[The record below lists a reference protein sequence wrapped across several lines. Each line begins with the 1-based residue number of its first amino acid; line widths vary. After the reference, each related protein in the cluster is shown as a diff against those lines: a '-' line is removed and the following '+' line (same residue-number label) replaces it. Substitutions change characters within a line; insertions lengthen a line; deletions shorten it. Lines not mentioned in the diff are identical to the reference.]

1 MYAVEYFEVECPE
14 PLGGEF
20 YKQIAN
26 DVLLDLNLLRVIN
39 KLHIYVDPGV
49 PIFVAVGVL
58 HKITSLVRV
67 RDFAAVNQLA
77 GKIMLVLSEETYLA
91 PMLKIFL
98 SRFGQDHVDQT
109 DRFTVILRD
118 VDVDPR
124 EVEDIVVADP
134 SESIFLDL
142 IYALKCIAPEGFRI
156 RRELYSKEKGKFYFV
171 ASEDTLVADIGAL
184 VQAKFAK
191 MGEAL
196 P

>member
-14 PLGGEF
+14 PLGGEY

-26 DVLLDLNLLRVIN
+26 DVLLDHNLLRVVH

-58 HKITSLVRV
+58 HKITTLVRV
-67 RDFAAVNQLA
+67 RDFAAVNPLA
-77 GKIMLVLSEETYLA
+77 GKITLALASETYLA
-91 PMLKIFL
+91 PMLRIFL
-98 SRFGQDHVDQT
+98 ERFGQDHVEQS

-118 VDVDPR
+118 VTVDPR

-134 SESIFLDL
+134 SESVYKDL

-156 RRELYSKEKGKFYFV
+156 RRERYSKEQGKFSFV
-171 ASEDTLVADIGAL
+171 ASEDTLAADVDAL
-184 VQAKFAK
+184 VKSKFAK
-191 MGEAL
+191 MGEAM

>member
-14 PLGGEF
+14 PLGGEY

-26 DVLLDLNLLRVIN
+26 DVLLDHNLLRVIH

-49 PIFVAVGVL
+49 PIFVAVGVF

-67 RDFAAVNQLA
+67 RDFAAVNPLA
-77 GKIMLVLSEETYLA
+77 GKIMLALASETYLA
-91 PMLKIFL
+91 PMLRIFL
-98 SRFGQDHVDQT
+98 ERFGQDHVEQS

-118 VDVDPR
+118 VTADPR
-124 EVEDIVVADP
+124 EIEEIVVADP
-134 SESIFLDL
+134 SESVFKDL

-156 RRELYSKEKGKFYFV
+156 RRELYSKEKGKFFFV
-171 ASEDTLVADIGAL
+171 ASEETLAADVDAL
-184 VQAKFAK
+184 VQAKFAM
-191 MGEAL
+191 MGETM

>member
-1 MYAVEYFEVECPE
+1 MHAVEYFEVECPE
-14 PLGGEF
+14 PLGGEY

-26 DVLLDLNLLRVIN
+26 DVLLDHNLLRVIH

-49 PIFVAVGVL
+49 PIFVAVGVS

-67 RDFAAVNQLA
+67 RDFAAVNPLA
-77 GKIMLVLSEETYLA
+77 GKIMLALASETYLA

-98 SRFGQDHVDQT
+98 ERFGQDHVEQS

-118 VDVDPR
+118 VTVDPR
-124 EVEDIVVADP
+124 EIEEIVVADP
-134 SESIFLDL
+134 SESVFKDL

-156 RRELYSKEKGKFYFV
+156 RRELYSKEKGKFFFV
-171 ASEDTLVADIGAL
+171 ASEETLAADVDAL
-184 VQAKFAK
+184 VQAKFAM
-191 MGEAL
+191 MGETM